1 MTGFGAVWGAR
12 RGRIREKI
20 HRGLWYGRVR
30 TDQGLGVAELV
41 VAALLEDLRGGGG
54 GTTVRRAEFFSDCR
68 G

>member
-54 GTTVRRAEFFSDCR
+54 RDDGQAS
-68 G
+68 